1 MCMCVMV
8 LERLLSTS
16 TFLLADVY
24 SEQYVHAVCIFIFVL
39 VFENNSIKQVMHDCG
54 HCKQDRSTSTGAI
67 SAVSGIPGWL
77 EVFLTVGGCSE

>member
-16 TFLLADVY
+16 TFLLIDVY
-24 SEQYVHAVCIFIFVL
+24 SEQYVQCVFSLYIL

-77 EVFLTVGGCSE
+77 EVFLTRRLQRVN